1 MVKKTKEEA
10 LETRN
15 LLLDTA
21 ECVFN
26 EKGVSGTTLADI
38 ASAAGV
44 TRGAIYWHF
53 KNKADLFEAMCERVR
68 LPMETMI
75 AAGAAD
81 NVTDPLGE
89 LRKTVDYF
97 YLKVATD
104 TNHRQVFDILFNKCE
119 FVDQLGPIID
129 RDARVREVFR
139 DRFERIFYNAVRL
152 GQLPPNTNVGLA
164 VNAYMSY
171 TKGIMRSWLLE
182 PESFELHRDGMR
194 MMDGFFDMLTTSGA
208 FLD

>member
-75 AAGAAD
+75 AAGAED
-81 NVTDPLGE
+81 DVTDPIGE
-89 LRKTVDYF
+89 LRKAADYF
-97 YLKVATD
+97 FLKVSTD
-104 TNHRQVFDILFNKCE
+104 PHHHKVFDILFNKCE
-119 FVDQLGPIID
+119 FVEQLGPIMD
-129 RDARVREVFR
+129 RDERVRKDFR
-139 DRFERIFYNAVRL
+139 ERFERIFINAVRL
-152 GQLPPNTNVGLA
+152 GQLPINTNVPLA
-164 VNAYMSY
+164 VNAYLSY
-171 TKGIMRSWLLE
+171 SKGIMRSWLLE
-182 PESFELHRDGMR
+182 PESFDLYRDGVR
-194 MMDGFFDMLTTSGA
+194 MMEGFLDMLTQSQA

>member
-26 EKGVSGTTLADI
+26 QKGVSGTTLADI

-53 KNKADLFEAMCERVR
+53 KNKADLFEAMCDRVR

-75 AAGAAD
+75 AAGAED
-81 NVTDPLGE
+81 SVTDPMGE

-97 YLKVATD
+97 FLKVSTD
-104 TNHRQVFDILFNKCE
+104 LHHHRVFDILFNKCE
-119 FVDQLGPIID
+119 FVEQLGPIID
-129 RDARVREVFR
+129 RDARVREAFR
-139 DRFERIFYNAVRL
+139 ERFQRTFANAVRL
-152 GQLPPNTNVGLA
+152 GQLPATTNVTLA
-164 VNAYMSY
+164 VNAYLSY

-182 PESFELHRDGMR
+182 PESFDLHRDGMR
-194 MMDGFFDMLTTSGA
+194 MMDGFFDMLGSSSA
-208 FLD
+208 LLD